1 MTRSDDEITGEINA
15 TFAASPDIHAI
26 EIRVHTHEGRV
37 RLEGVVENLEEK
49 TLAGEAAIEVSGVKD
64 VQNDLTVSADKSLSD
79 QEIECAA
86 QDTLTN
92 AGLDAIGVRVEA
104 GSAFVMGKVTN
115 EATRKQAMQVVSG
128 VAGIRGVYSELE
140 IAGPPRRMDDI
151 GLGDDVAEA
160 LSDDPRLEFLDLDV
174 RAEEGHVVI
183 SGYIPDHRQ
192 LEIATSIAE
201 SVPGVRSVEN
211 HMVLQE
217 LSR

>member
-15 TFAASPDIHAI
+15 AFAASPDIHAI

-49 TLAGEAAIEVSGVKD
+49 TLAGEAALEVSGVKD
-64 VQNDLTVSADKSLSD
+64 VQNDLTTSADKSLSD

-86 QDTLTN
+86 QDTLAN

-140 IAGPPRRMDDI
+140 IAAGEPLDDI
-151 GLGDDVAEA
+151 GLGNDVAEA
-160 LSDDPRLEFLDLDV
+160 LSDDPRLEFLDLEV

-211 HMVLQE
+211 RMVVQE

>member
-15 TFAASPDIHAI
+15 TFAASSDIHAI

-49 TLAGEAAIEVSGVKD
+49 TLAGEAAIEVSGVKSL
-64 VQNDLTVSADKSLSD
+64 QNDLTTSADRSLSD

-140 IAGPPRRMDDI
+140 IAAGKPVDDI
-151 GLGDDVAEA
+151 GLGNDVAEA
-160 LSDDPRLEFLDLDV
+160 LSDDPRLEFLDLEV

-211 HMVLQE
+211 RMVVQE

>member
-49 TLAGEAAIEVSGVKD
+49 TLAGEAALEVSGVRD
-64 VQNDLTVSADKSLSD
+64 VQNDLTLSADKSLSD

-86 QDTLTN
+86 QDALGK
-92 AGLDAIGVRVEA
+92 AELSAIGVRVEA
-104 GSAFVMGKVTN
+104 GSAFLLGKIRS
-115 EATRKQAMQVVSG
+115 EATLEQAMNVIRG

-140 IAGPPRRMDDI
+140 IAAGEPVDNI
-151 GLGDDVAEA
+151 GLGNDVAEA
-160 LSDDPRLEFLDLDV
+160 LSDDPRLEFLDLEV
-174 RAEEGHVVI
+174 HAEEGHVVI
-183 SGYIPDHRQ
+183 SGYILDQRQ

-211 HMVLQE
+211 RMVVQE

>member
-1 MTRSDDEITGEINA
+1 MTRSDEEITGEIIA

-26 EIRVHTHEGRV
+26 EIRVHTHQGRV
-37 RLEGVVENLEEK
+37 RLEGVVENLQEK
-49 TLAGEAAIEVSGVKD
+49 VLAGEAAIEVSGVKD

-86 QDTLTN
+86 QDTLTS

-104 GSAFVMGKVTN
+104 GSAFLLGKIRG
-115 EATRKQAMQVVSG
+115 EATLERAMGVIRGVS
-128 VAGIRGVYSELE
+128 GIRGVYSEME
-140 IAGPPRRMDDI
+140 IAAGEPVDNI
-151 GLGDDVAEA
+151 GLGNDVAEA
-160 LSDDPRLEFLDLDV
+160 LSDDPRLEFLDLEV

-211 HMVLQE
+211 RMVVQE

>member
-15 TFAASPDIHAI
+15 AFAASPDIHAI
-26 EIRVHTHEGRV
+26 EIRVYTHEGRV

-49 TLAGEAAIEVSGVKD
+49 TLAGEAALEVSGVKD
-64 VQNDLTVSADKSLSD
+64 VQNDLTTSADKSLSD

-86 QDTLTN
+86 QDTLAN

-115 EATRKQAMQVVSG
+115 EATRKQAMQVISG

-140 IAGPPRRMDDI
+140 IAAGEPLDDI
-151 GLGDDVAEA
+151 GLGNDVAEA
-160 LSDDPRLEFLDLDV
+160 LSDDPRLEFLDLEV

-211 HMVLQE
+211 RMVVQE